1 MATIRNHNKDK
12 IRREFETMKSLEI
25 SAAELYE
32 RIAGSVEAAPANAK
46 VAFANL
52 AKDERHH
59 AELVDR
65 IINLVNN
72 AL

>member
-1 MATIRNHNKDK
+1 
-12 IRREFETMKSLEI
+12 MKSLEI

-32 RIAGSVEAAPANAK
+32 RIAGSVEATPANAK